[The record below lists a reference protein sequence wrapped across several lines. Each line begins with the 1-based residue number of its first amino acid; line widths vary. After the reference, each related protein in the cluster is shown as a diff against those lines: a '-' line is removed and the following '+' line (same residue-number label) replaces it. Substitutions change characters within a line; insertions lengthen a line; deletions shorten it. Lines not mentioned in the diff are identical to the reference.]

1 VLFCDIWKIC
11 IMSRKILVRG
21 GGGGVVKKNFLRK
34 KFFGTMRGNF
44 SKNKEISKVFEEI
57 MFFENGSTAHELTS
71 REIDRHLN
79 FS

>member
-1 VLFCDIWKIC
+1 
-11 IMSRKILVRG
+11 
-21 GGGGVVKKNFLRK
+21 
-34 KFFGTMRGNF
+34 MRGNF